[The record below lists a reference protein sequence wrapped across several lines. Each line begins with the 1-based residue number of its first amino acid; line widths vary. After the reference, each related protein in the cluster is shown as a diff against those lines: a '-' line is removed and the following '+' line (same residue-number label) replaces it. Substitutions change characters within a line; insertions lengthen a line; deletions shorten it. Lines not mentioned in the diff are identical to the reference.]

1 MLSPLR
7 NRFGIPGVISVV
19 ALVFAM
25 LGGAYAA
32 NNSSDGGATASAKAK
47 RGPKGPKGATGPA
60 GPAGPA
66 GPQGP
71 AGANGKDGANGT
83 NGSPGAPGAAGKSV
97 VSSSFEGTDEPGGA
111 ECEEAGGVQFQ
122 VEGSSTKQ
130 FACNG
135 ANGEDGSPW
144 TAGGTLPVGATET
157 GTWDLSGPSTCITVD
172 SEQKCTAYN
181 FTGPSASISFTVP
194 LESPIE
200 GSKAI
205 FIPAGGPNP
214 DPTNCSGS
222 VEAPKAASGYLCVY
236 AHSQGT
242 GVPTPLIVSPGAQ
255 PGTGRSGAVFLFI
268 GMDTSTNPPNA
279 FGSWA
284 VTG

>member
-71 AGANGKDGANGT
+71 AGANGKDGS
-83 NGSPGAPGAAGKSV
+83 NGSNGSAGAPGAAGKSV
-97 VSSSFEGTDEPGGA
+97 ISTEFEGTDEPAGEPCDERGGT
-111 ECEEAGGVQFQ
+111 EFEVQSSGV
-122 VEGSSTKQ
+122 KNY
-130 FACNG
+130 ACNG
-135 ANGEDGSPW
+135 AAGQNGQTGFTE
-144 TAGGTLPVGATET
+144 TLPVGKTET
-157 GTWDLSGPSTCITVD
+157 GTWTYQGLKEEASTNGNLYLV
-172 SEQKCTAYN
+172 
-181 FTGPSASISFTVP
+181 PISFPIPLASGLDASHTVFVP
-194 LESPIE
+194 E
-200 GSKAI
+200 G
-205 FIPAGGPNP
+205 GTDPNC
-214 DPTNCSGS
+214 TGS
-222 VEAPKAASGYLCVY
+222 VANPTAPSGYLCVY
-236 AHSQGT
+236 TSEIISANVG
-242 GVPTPLIVSPGAQ
+242 SPI
-255 PGTGRSGAVFLFI
+255 SFKFI
-268 GMDTSTNPPNA
+268 PPVGPPNQTSRIGTNLA
-279 FGSWA
+279 VQFTANVSYGGGAWA